1 MKQRKIMILAACLL
15 LAMGTLALFDLIPNK
30 TKVVSS
36 KSTTPTTRSST
47 TAPVISPVKAQFPE
61 KDLSIF
67 PEFLSRAEVVS
78 LLNLAISAGVQIIST
93 DANWSYLEP
102 NLGQFKWQ
110 NLDELV
116 SLVTARGLQ
125 VKIQIIGFPDWAR
138 DQGKPTESVEPWLL
152 PESTPELL
160 KWSQFV
166 TTLTTRYSTK
176 VSFYEIWNEPNI
188 ESFAQPFPDPA
199 IYARLLETSYMA
211 IRSVNQS
218 SQVMFAGLSRNDIGY
233 LTSTYQYI
241 NQEFPAT
248 ASSDHHFFDIL
259 GVHPYCA
266 NRSPEV
272 NSPQYDYQDSFGTM
286 NENFLGMVEMHDVM
300 AANGEGSKL
309 EYISEF
315 GYTTVAGQGFPTVS
329 EQTRALYLTQSF
341 EVARQLKYVV
351 ALSWYAYEPTPY
363 VVPGWSI
370 VSSNGSGWSTT
381 PTFESLAA
389 FH

>member
-1 MKQRKIMILAACLL
+1 MIMIACLL
-15 LAMGTLALFDLIPNK
+15 AAIVVLALFDLIPNSA
-30 TKVVSS
+30 KVVSPP
-36 KSTTPTTRSST
+36 STTSTIPSST
-47 TAPVISPVKAQFPE
+47 TVSVTTPPKTPYPE

-67 PEFLSRAEVVS
+67 PEFLSHSEVVS
-78 LLNLAISAGVQIIST
+78 LLDLARSAGVQIIST
-93 DANWSYLEP
+93 DANWSYLEQYQ
-102 NLGQFKWQ
+102 GQFQWQ

-116 SLVTARGLQ
+116 SLASAAGMQ
-125 VKIQIIGFPDWAR
+125 VKFQIIGFPDWAR
-138 DQGKPTESVEPWLL
+138 DQGEPQESAEPWLL
-152 PESTPELL
+152 PASTSELFR
-160 KWSQFV
+160 WSRFV
-166 TTLTTRYSTK
+166 ATLAARYSTK
-176 VSFYEIWNEPNI
+176 ISYYEIWNEPNI

-199 IYARLLETSYMA
+199 IYAKLLEASYMA

-233 LTSTYQYI
+233 LTSTYKYI
-241 NQEFPAT
+241 DQEFPAT
-248 ASSDHHFFDIL
+248 AASDHHFFNIL
-259 GVHPYCA
+259 GVHPYCS

-272 NSPQYDYQDSFGTM
+272 NSAQYDYQDSFGTM
-286 NENFLGMVEMHDVM
+286 NENFLGMVQMHDVM

-315 GYTTVAGQGFPTVS
+315 GYTTEGNQEFPSVS

-341 EVARQLKYVV
+341 EVARQLSYVV

-363 VVPGWSI
+363 VDSGWSI
-370 VSSNGSGWSTT
+370 VTSNGSGWATT